1 MENKVIKKH
10 QIKVN
15 LPGGIVSIGD
25 LLQILNILEE
35 SEIENVRFG
44 TRQQLYF
51 TVDEDK
57 LEDIEHSF
65 LIADTEFEIDTD
77 KQPNIISSYVTEDI
91 FNNSN
96 WLREGV
102 YRDVLDAFNYTPRL
116 KVNLVDN
123 SQTLI
128 PFFTG
133 NLNFITSDIGNYW
146 YLYVRFPRTNIIY
159 CWSSLIY
166 SEDIGTLSKLIEDA
180 IFSNKNLFYDQ
191 TSIDGQVLENK
202 VKLTGSI
209 LHQPLSASLKL
220 PDFQLPYYEGFNKYN
235 DKYWLG
241 IYRRNELFP
250 VSFLKDLCTI
260 CAKTRIGQLYTTPW
274 KSIIVKGVETGDKK
288 LWNAVLDK
296 NRINVRHASNELN
309 WQSEDLCEYGLSLK
323 RELINEFNK
332 VDLRTFKLCFAIKTN
347 PKSGLFGSVIIRK
360 QASNLDEDYRFDILH
375 TTDFNPN
382 SKNFTLYKE
391 NISKVSLAEALVQ
404 LCDNYYQLQT
414 LSESASE
421 HNYYEPEANKENDQT
436 LVHQCSHCLT
446 IYDETWGD
454 EENGVPSGTNFSDL
468 TEDYSCAICG
478 AAKSDII
485 PILKD
490 SVLTV

>member
-1 MENKVIKKH
+1 
-10 QIKVN
+10 
-15 LPGGIVSIGD
+15 
-25 LLQILNILEE
+25 
-35 SEIENVRFG
+35 
-44 TRQQLYF
+44 
-51 TVDEDK
+51 
-57 LEDIEHSF
+57 
-65 LIADTEFEIDTD
+65 
-77 KQPNIISSYVTEDI
+77 
-91 FNNSN
+91 
-96 WLREGV
+96 
-102 YRDVLDAFNYTPRL
+102 
-116 KVNLVDN
+116 
-123 SQTLI
+123 
-128 PFFTG
+128 
-133 NLNFITSDIGNYW
+133 
-146 YLYVRFPRTNIIY
+146 
-159 CWSSLIY
+159 
-166 SEDIGTLSKLIEDA
+166 
-180 IFSNKNLFYDQ
+180 
-191 TSIDGQVLENK
+191 
-202 VKLTGSI
+202 
-209 LHQPLSASLKL
+209 
-220 PDFQLPYYEGFNKYN
+220 
-235 DKYWLG
+235 
-241 IYRRNELFP
+241 
-250 VSFLKDLCTI
+250 
-260 CAKTRIGQLYTTPW
+260 LYTTPW

-421 HNYYEPEANKENDQT
+421 HNYYEPEANKENEQT

-454 EENGVPSGTNFSDL
+454 EANGVPSGTNFSDL
-468 TEDYSCAICG
+468 TEEYSCAICG

-485 PILKD
+485 PILKE
-490 SVLTV
+490 SVLTL